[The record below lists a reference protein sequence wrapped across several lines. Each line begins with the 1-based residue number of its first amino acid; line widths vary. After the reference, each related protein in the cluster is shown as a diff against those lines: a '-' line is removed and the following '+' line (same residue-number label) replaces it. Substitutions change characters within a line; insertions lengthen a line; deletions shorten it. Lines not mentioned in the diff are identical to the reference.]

1 MFKTNSKH
9 LQPEMFSTVNQLS
22 QKLREKLEA
31 SWAGIF
37 YREVFT
43 CIDEEV
49 FSVLYSDNPSRPNV
63 PINLLV
69 GLEILKAG
77 RGWSDEEMYEHFLF
91 DIQVRYALGY
101 TDLGDGEFAIR
112 SLYYFRERLSKYYL
126 KTEIN
131 LLDSAFTDVTDAQII
146 KLAIRTKMQRMD
158 STQIASDIVN
168 SSRLGLLVEGIQR
181 TKRILSEEDHSRL
194 KEIYTPY
201 TKGSSKQY
209 CYRVKGKDANKK
221 HLQKVGK
228 TMQYLLT
235 ELETNYAEEVSYQIL
250 QRLFSE
256 HFKLVENEVKL
267 KEKGEISSGTLQS
280 VDDLEASYRTKAGKG
295 YRGFVAN
302 IAETCDPENDL
313 QLITL
318 VQVEA
323 NNVSDDEMLAEAL
336 PKLQERMEV
345 ETMRVDGGYGGE
357 KSDPVAEK
365 LSVEVIQSA
374 IRGQKVD
381 AKKLHLADFDIELD
395 EKGNP
400 SKMTC
405 PQGQKVDI
413 QLARKSGWQARF
425 DPEICAS
432 CPFMKEERCP
442 VKKQK
447 RDTRPVLSFKRK
459 ELRAAKRRKAYLVHR
474 KDEGN
479 LRAAAEATMRSAK
492 HPFPAGKLPVRGNF
506 RVTSMIIASVMHV
519 NMKRIWRYERAVS
532 LFNFLSRFFR
542 YENLVFYRLARND
555 AFKT

>member
-1 MFKTNSKH
+1 
-9 LQPEMFSTVNQLS
+9 MFSTVNQLPE
-22 QKLREKLEA
+22 KLRGELEA

-37 YREVFT
+37 YRGVFAR
-43 CIDEEV
+43 IDEEV
-49 FSVLYSDNPSRPNV
+49 FSVLYSDKYSRPNV

-77 RGWSDEEMYEHFLF
+77 RGWSDDEMYEHFHF

-101 TDLGDGEFAIR
+101 SILGEGDFAIR
-112 SLYYFRERLSKYYL
+112 SLYYFRERLSKHYL
-126 KTEIN
+126 KTGIN
-131 LLDSAFTDVTDAQII
+131 LLEVAFKDVTNTQITE
-146 KLAIRTKMQRMD
+146 LAIRTKMQRMD
-158 STQIASDIVN
+158 STQIASNIVN
-168 SSRLGLLVEGIQR
+168 STRLGLLVEGIQR
-181 TKRILSEEDHSRL
+181 TKRILSKEDLVHL
-194 KEIYTPY
+194 KETYAPY
-201 TKGSSKQY
+201 SKGSSKQY
-209 CYRVKGKDANKK
+209 SYRIKGKGANKK
-221 HLQKVGK
+221 HLQKVGE
-228 TMQYLLT
+228 TMQYLLA
-235 ELETNYAEEVSYQIL
+235 ELETDYAEEIPYQVL

-256 HFKLVENEVKL
+256 HFKLIEDEPKL

-280 VDDLEASYRTKAGKG
+280 VDDLEASYRTKAGKSF
-295 YRGFVAN
+295 RGFVSN

-357 KSDPVAEK
+357 KSDPVAEE
-365 LSVEVIQSA
+365 LSVEIIQSA

-381 AKKLHLADFDIELD
+381 AKKLHLADFDVELD
-395 EKGNP
+395 DKGKP

-413 QLARKSGWQARF
+413 QLARKNGWQARF
-425 DPEICAS
+425 NPKTCEACS
-432 CPFMKEERCP
+432 FMKEGRCP

-447 RDTRPVLSFKRK
+447 RDPRPVLSFRIK
-459 ELRAAKRRKAYLVHR
+459 ELRAAKRRKAYLLHK

-492 HPFPAGKLPVRGNF
+492 HAFPAGKLPVRGRF
-506 RVTSMIIASVMHV
+506 RVTSMMIASVMHI
-519 NMKRIWRYERAVS
+519 NMKRIWRYEKAVS
-532 LFNFLSRFFR
+532 LFNFLFRFFR
-542 YENLVFYRLARND
+542 DKNLVFRRLSKNR
-555 AFKT
+555 AF

>member
-1 MFKTNSKH
+1 
-9 LQPEMFSTVNQLS
+9 MFSTVNQLPEN
-22 QKLREKLEA
+22 LRNELEA

-37 YREVFT
+37 YRDVFAR
-43 CIDEEV
+43 INEEV
-49 FSVLYSDNPSRPNV
+49 FSVLYSDKYSRPNV

-77 RGWSDEEMYEHFLF
+77 RGWSDEEMYEHFHF

-101 TDLGDGEFAIR
+101 SILGEGDFAIR
-112 SLYYFRERLSKYYL
+112 SLYYFRERLSKHYL
-126 KTEIN
+126 KTGIN
-131 LLDSAFTDVTDAQII
+131 LLESAFTDVTDAQITE
-146 KLAIRTKMQRMD
+146 LAIRTKMQRMD
-158 STQIASDIVN
+158 STQIASNIVN
-168 SSRLGLLVEGIQR
+168 SSRLSLLVEGIQR
-181 TKRILSEEDHSRL
+181 TKRILSEEDLVRL
-194 KEIYTPY
+194 EEIYAPY
-201 TKGSSKQY
+201 SKGSSKQY
-209 CYRVKGKDANKK
+209 SYRIKGKDANKK

-228 TMQYLLT
+228 TMQYLLA
-235 ELETNYAEEVSYQIL
+235 ELETDYAEEISYQIL

-256 HFKLVENEVKL
+256 HFKLIENEPKL
-267 KEKGEISSGTLQS
+267 KEKGEIPSGTLQS
-280 VDDLEASYRTKAGKG
+280 VDDLEASYRTKSGKN

-336 PKLQERMEV
+336 PKLKERMEI

-365 LSVEVIQSA
+365 LSIEAIQSA

-381 AKKLHLADFDIELD
+381 AEKLHLADFDVELD
-395 EKGNP
+395 GKGMP
-400 SKMTC
+400 SKMIC

-425 DPEICAS
+425 NLKTCET
-432 CPFMKEERCP
+432 CPFMKEGRCP

-447 RDTRPVLSFKRK
+447 RDTRPVLSFKLK
-459 ELRAAKRRKAYLVHR
+459 ELRAAKRRKAYIVHK

-492 HPFPAGKLPVRGNF
+492 HPFPAGKLPVRGQF
-506 RVTSMIIASVMHV
+506 RVTSMMIASVMHV
-519 NMKRIWRYERAVS
+519 NMKRIWRYERAIS
-532 LFNFLSRFFR
+532 LFEFLFRFFR
-542 YENLVFYRLARND
+542 DKNLVFYRISRNW
-555 AFKT
+555 AF

>member
-1 MFKTNSKH
+1 MFKPNEKH
-9 LQPEMFSTVNQLS
+9 LQPEMFSTVNQLP
-22 QKLREKLEA
+22 QKIREKLDA

-37 YREVFT
+37 YREVFSR
-43 CIDEEV
+43 IDEAV
-49 FSVLYSDNPSRPNV
+49 FSILYSDVPSRPNV

-131 LLDSAFTDVTDAQII
+131 LLDSAFTDVTDAQITE
-146 KLAIRTKMQRMD
+146 LAIRTKMQRID

-181 TKRILSEEDHSRL
+181 TKRILSEEDRSRL
-194 KEIYTPY
+194 KEIYAPY
-201 TKGSSKQY
+201 AKGSSKQY

-221 HLQKVGK
+221 HLQKVGE
-228 TMQYLLT
+228 TMQYLLA
-235 ELETNYAEEVSYQIL
+235 ELETDYAEEVSYQIL

-256 HFKLVENEVKL
+256 HFKLVEKELKL

-280 VDDLEASYRTKAGKG
+280 VDDLEASYRTKAGKS

-323 NNVSDDEMLAEAL
+323 NNVSDDKMLAEAL

-345 ETMRVDGGYGGE
+345 ETIRVDGGYGGE

-381 AKKLHLADFDIELD
+381 AKKLHLADFDVKLD

-425 DPEICAS
+425 DPEICAT

-447 RDTRPVLSFKRK
+447 RDPRPVLSFKRK
-459 ELRAAKRRKAYLVHR
+459 ELQAAKRRKAYLVHR

-492 HPFPAGKLPVRGNF
+492 HAFPAGKLPARGQF
-506 RVTSMIIASVMHV
+506 RVTSMMIASVMHV

-532 LFNFLSRFFR
+532 LFKFLSRFFR
-542 YENLVFYRLARND
+542 YENLVFYRLARKG
-555 AFKT
+555 AF